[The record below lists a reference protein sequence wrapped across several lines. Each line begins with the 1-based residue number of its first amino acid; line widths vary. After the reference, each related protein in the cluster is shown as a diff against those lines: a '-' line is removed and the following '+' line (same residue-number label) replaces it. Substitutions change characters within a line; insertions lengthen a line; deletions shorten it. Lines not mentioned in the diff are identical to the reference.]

1 MLVSRPQLLYVF
13 LKHQL
18 DPSFALTE
26 DKFLG
31 QHGLQIPDWSPHI
44 VWKVENS
51 KAICFS
57 EGRPGMGG
65 AAGPSPPPPALH
77 GAPHHHGFLGW
88 KKVAVI
94 PAARWHG
101 VPQAGAVGGLSS
113 QVCPGSPD
121 LVLGPEMQL
130 FGASVHLGVTA
141 EPAPTELGPGWS
153 EPGWYC
159 KGVL

>member
-1 MLVSRPQLLYVF
+1 MGSRFQIGHRTLSGRLKTAKLYVS
-13 LKHQL
+13 QRV
-18 DPSFALTE
+18 
-26 DKFLG
+26 
-31 QHGLQIPDWSPHI
+31 GL
-44 VWKVENS
+44 VW
-51 KAICFS
+51 
-57 EGRPGMGG
+57 GG

-94 PAARWHG
+94 PTARWHG

-141 EPAPTELGPGWS
+141 EPAPTELGPGWC